1 MIKASPQMSEK
12 GAIFIEI
19 LVGLVVLGLVGV
31 AILSGFT
38 TSFKAITII
47 DENALAKNLA
57 RNQMEYIDKQTYQ
70 YEATT
75 YPQDPGL
82 EIPDGWEVLPS
93 IVEPLHGVDDGIQK
107 VTVTVQNRGK
117 EVYTLAVYKLDL

>member
-1 MIKASPQMSEK
+1 MSEK

-19 LVGLVVLGLVGV
+19 LIGIVILGLVGV

-47 DENALAKNLA
+47 DENTLAKNLA
-57 RNQMEYIDKQTYQ
+57 RNQMEYIDKHTYQ

-75 YPQDPGL
+75 YLLNPGL

-93 IVEPLHGVDDGIQK
+93 IVEPLYGVDDGIQK
-107 VTVTVQNRGK
+107 VTVTVWNHGK